1 MNEVECNNEQLN
13 ASSFGNLG
21 IEEKY
26 SAALSEIGINVPT
39 NVQKTVIPEI
49 LSGKSVFFQSETGTG
64 KTFAYLLPLVQK
76 ISGAEGV
83 SSQKKDVR
91 LIIISP
97 TIELASQIKAQ
108 AKAVTE
114 EKTALLVG
122 GAPIKRQVELLKE
135 KPSIVIGGPSRL
147 LELFHLRKLK
157 IDSAMA
163 VVLDEVDRLVSP
175 ELRDQTLEFL
185 ASLGHEVQLVAASA
199 TITKSTEKI
208 MSDLHFSQ
216 KPVILRLPEED
227 VLRKRITHIAI
238 FSETRDKIET
248 LRKLLSAEKGG
259 KVLVFTSKIDQVAN
273 IVSKLKYKN
282 VDCEGIHAKADKVS
296 RKQTIDKFR
305 SGKVRILVTSDL
317 SARGLDFPD
326 VTHVVQ
332 MDFPSN
338 DDFFIHRAGRTAR
351 AGKTGLNIVIGD
363 EYEMRKYSFLEKK
376 LRIVVYPR
384 MLYKGRLVS
393 PQELSSSDEIEANG
407 KK

>member
-259 KVLVFTSKIDQVAN
+259 KVLVFTSKID
-273 IVSKLKYKN
+273 
-282 VDCEGIHAKADKVS
+282 
-296 RKQTIDKFR
+296 
-305 SGKVRILVTSDL
+305 
-317 SARGLDFPD
+317 
-326 VTHVVQ
+326 
-332 MDFPSN
+332 
-338 DDFFIHRAGRTAR
+338 
-351 AGKTGLNIVIGD
+351 
-363 EYEMRKYSFLEKK
+363 
-376 LRIVVYPR
+376 
-384 MLYKGRLVS
+384 
-393 PQELSSSDEIEANG
+393 
-407 KK
+407 